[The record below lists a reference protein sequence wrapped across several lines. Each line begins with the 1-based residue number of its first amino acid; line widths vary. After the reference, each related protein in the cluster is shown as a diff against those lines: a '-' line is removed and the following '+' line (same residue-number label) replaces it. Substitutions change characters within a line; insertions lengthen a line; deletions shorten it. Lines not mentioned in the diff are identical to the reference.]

1 MGDTTEAHKMTEVV
15 NKLTVGPLLN
25 TRCTT
30 EPREDAEETK

>member
-25 TRCTT
+25 MYCTT